1 MRLSLKL
8 KLGVVF
14 GLLIALSGAALWVSL
29 SALADAERRMDY
41 IVTIKAR
48 SAKMTEDIITNMA
61 NVQRAMRSH
70 VLADTLDEKQ
80 KVEDYVR
87 ERRADSFQLMEGIEK
102 LADQGTQRNID
113 ALRTA
118 YDDLMAV
125 NGEIFALSRAGDF
138 VRAKEML
145 TTRNLET
152 YHKVEQILSAE
163 AADAGADQQ
172 ADHAAAQ
179 EAIAQSRMVQTALV
193 GLSTLLALAT
203 AVWLVAYI
211 SRSLSSAQRLVTAV
225 AEGDLTQ
232 REASAPNDEIGDV
245 VRTIQVMTERLRA
258 VVGEVATAT
267 RNVAAGGERLSATSE
282 TLSEGASEQAASSE
296 ETSSSMEQM
305 TSTIRQTADNATETE
320 TIARQSATDAAE
332 SGKAVGLA
340 VAAMKTI
347 AEKIM
352 VVQEIARQTDLLAL
366 NAAVEAARAGEHG
379 RGFAVVASE
388 VRKLAERSQGAAAEI
403 STLSAQTVGAAETA
417 GEMLAKL
424 VPDIQRTAALVSEIT
439 GAAREQTAGAVQI
452 NTAIQQLDKV
462 TQQNTAAAEELA
474 STAAALSQQAAQL
487 QGSIAYFR
495 LGEADRRARAPDL
508 AAVPA
513 PRSRPPVSQ
522 ATIGSPRVVAAARTA
537 RAPAGGGG
545 FVFDLDR
552 DEDALDAEFARGDRA
567 DRVA

>member
-1 MRLSLKL
+1 
-8 KLGVVF
+8 
-14 GLLIALSGAALWVSL
+14 
-29 SALADAERRMDY
+29 
-41 IVTIKAR
+41 
-48 SAKMTEDIITNMA
+48 
-61 NVQRAMRSH
+61 
-70 VLADTLDEKQ
+70 
-80 KVEDYVR
+80 
-87 ERRADSFQLMEGIEK
+87 
-102 LADQGTQRNID
+102 
-113 ALRTA
+113 
-118 YDDLMAV
+118 
-125 NGEIFALSRAGDF
+125 
-138 VRAKEML
+138 
-145 TTRNLET
+145 
-152 YHKVEQILSAE
+152 
-163 AADAGADQQ
+163 
-172 ADHAAAQ
+172 
-179 EAIAQSRMVQTALV
+179 
-193 GLSTLLALAT
+193 
-203 AVWLVAYI
+203 
-211 SRSLSSAQRLVTAV
+211 
-225 AEGDLTQ
+225 
-232 REASAPNDEIGDV
+232 
-245 VRTIQVMTERLRA
+245 
-258 VVGEVATAT
+258 
-267 RNVAAGGERLSATSE
+267 
-282 TLSEGASEQAASSE
+282 
-296 ETSSSMEQM
+296 
-305 TSTIRQTADNATETE
+305 
-320 TIARQSATDAAE
+320 
-332 SGKAVGLA
+332 
-340 VAAMKTI
+340 MKTI